1 VLSAPGSRPAWAWF
15 DRLTPAAAWISV
27 VATASGLAAATEAGS
42 RVAVV
47 AALAGAVAP
56 LSLLLLMVVR
66 RRSLAERAWDGGQVL
81 VADPSSASSDAR
93 GAEAGPPSRWR
104 VVAALGRVEAR
115 ELACSPWLAI
125 GIGFQLFVLLS
136 FAVIYVREDHSLWAE
151 VTQQLLFLC
160 HPMVGMSV
168 VGAHAATTRARHD
181 GAEELFVSCPADTST
196 RTLALLPPPNASP
209 TWWPARQ
216 PTRPAPMPAPPSA
229 PAPTSATA
237 SCATGWPPRWRPWP
251 PRCPSGAR

>member
-42 RVAVV
+42 SIAMI

-56 LSLLLLMVVR
+56 LSLLLLVVAR
-66 RRSLAERAWDGGQVL
+66 RRRLAERAWDGGRVL
-81 VADPSSASSDAR
+81 VADRSTASSDAR

-125 GIGFQLFVLLS
+125 GIGLQLWIVLA

-151 VTQQLLFLC
+151 VTQLLFVC
-160 HPMVGMSV
+160 HPLVGMSV
-168 VGAHAATTRARHD
+168 VGRPRRHH
-181 GAEELFVSCPADTST
+181 
-196 RTLALLPPPNASP
+196 
-209 TWWPARQ
+209 
-216 PTRPAPMPAPPSA
+216 PS
-229 PAPTSATA
+229 
-237 SCATGWPPRWRPWP
+237 PPRR
-251 PRCPSGAR
+251 R